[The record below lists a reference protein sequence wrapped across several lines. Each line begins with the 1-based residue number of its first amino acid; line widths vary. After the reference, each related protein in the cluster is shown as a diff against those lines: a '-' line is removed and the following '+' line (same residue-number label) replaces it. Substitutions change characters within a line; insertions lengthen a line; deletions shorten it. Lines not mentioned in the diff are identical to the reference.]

1 MCISFYPLSYAM
13 PQYYDA
19 QEFVSLAKN
28 SLIFDVRSPQEYAQ
42 GHIPQALNLPLLNNA
57 EREAVGTCYARE
69 GKKAAVE
76 KALTLIG
83 GQLADK
89 LRQAHSFAAEGGE
102 VYMYCWRGGMRSASM
117 AWLLE
122 TGGLNVHLLR
132 GGYKAYRSLVRR
144 DLAAGG
150 QVHVLGGMTGSGK
163 TDILLAMR
171 AQGAQVIDLE
181 GLACHR
187 GSVFG
192 GLGMAPQPHSE
203 MMENLLH
210 QAWRALDFSR
220 PVWVED
226 ESRRIGNVSLCNE
239 FFAHIEQGALVTI
252 SIPRPARVHRLVAMY
267 TAGGASPSQDAQL
280 VHAIA
285 LLEKRLGNALCR
297 QCQLA
302 VQQGDYA
309 AAVAGLLNYYD
320 KGYQHALARKPQ
332 APELELVCES
342 DNPLATAN
350 KLLALYPA

>member
-1 MCISFYPLSYAM
+1 M

-144 DLAAGG
+144 DFVTGG
-150 QVHVLGGMTGSGK
+150 QAHVLGGMK
-163 TDILLAMR
+163 
-171 AQGAQVIDLE
+171 
-181 GLACHR
+181 C
-187 GSVFG
+187 
-192 GLGMAPQPHSE
+192 
-203 MMENLLH
+203 
-210 QAWRALDFSR
+210 WR
-220 PVWVED
+220 
-226 ESRRIGNVSLCNE
+226 
-239 FFAHIEQGALVTI
+239 
-252 SIPRPARVHRLVAMY
+252 
-267 TAGGASPSQDAQL
+267 
-280 VHAIA
+280 
-285 LLEKRLGNALCR
+285 
-297 QCQLA
+297 
-302 VQQGDYA
+302 
-309 AAVAGLLNYYD
+309 
-320 KGYQHALARKPQ
+320 
-332 APELELVCES
+332 
-342 DNPLATAN
+342 
-350 KLLALYPA
+350 